1 MRLSVSKSRTTRNGN
16 AESSLTEMSVTEIL
30 KLIRMG
36 QIPSG
41 SRVGEV
47 ALAKRLKMGRAPIRA
62 ALDRLANMGVVERI
76 ARSGTFVR
84 EVSLNDYCEIM
95 DVRAGLESMAGF
107 LATLR
112 ISEEQLDR
120 LERIAAQL
128 DGLDAQGTPARLS
141 RETVLAHFDKIFAL
155 DFEFHMG
162 IAQVCGNKRILA
174 LLEQQHLMERSF
186 ILGIGLPPRREQKL
200 GDHPSHM
207 DIVKAMRAGDPRVVR
222 DCIMASM
229 MGTKE
234 GAIRRFS
241 GYQMEDAL

>member
-1 MRLSVSKSRTTRNGN
+1 MHRIKRSKNGN
-16 AESSLTEMSVTEIL
+16 AESSLTEISVTEIL
-30 KLIRMG
+30 RLIRVG
-36 QIPSG
+36 EIPMG
-41 SRVGEV
+41 SRLGEV
-47 ALAKRLKMGRAPIRA
+47 ALSNRLKMGRAPVRA
-62 ALDRLANMGVVERI
+62 ALDRLASMGVVERI

-84 EVSLNDYCEIM
+84 EVSPNDYCEIM

-120 LERIAAQL
+120 LEKIAAQL
-128 DGLDAQGTPARLS
+128 DALDDQGTPERLS
-141 RETVLAHFDKIFAL
+141 QETVMAHFDKLFAL

-186 ILGIGLPPRREQKL
+186 ILGIGLPPRKSQRM

-207 DIVKAMRAGDPRVVR
+207 DIVKAIRAGDPRVVR
-222 DCIMASM
+222 DIIMASM
-229 MGTKE
+229 IGTKE

-241 GYQMEDAL
+241 GYQMEHAL

>member
-1 MRLSVSKSRTTRNGN
+1 ME
-16 AESSLTEMSVTEIL
+16 ASLTELSVTEIL

-36 QIPSG
+36 EIPTG

-47 ALAKRLKMGRAPIRA
+47 ALARRLKMGRAPIRA

-120 LERIAAQL
+120 LENIAAEL
-128 DGLDAQGTPARLS
+128 DRLDAQGTPERAS
-141 RETVLAHFDKIFAL
+141 RETLMAHFDKIFAL

-174 LLEQQHLMERSF
+174 LLEQQHLMERTF
-186 ILGIGLPPRREQKL
+186 ILGIGLPPRRGQRV
-200 GDHPSHM
+200 GDYPSHM
-207 DIVKAMRAGDPRVVR
+207 DIVKAIRAGDPRAVR
-222 DCIMASM
+222 DSIMASM
-229 MGTKE
+229 LGTKE

-241 GYQMEDAL
+241 GYQIEHAL